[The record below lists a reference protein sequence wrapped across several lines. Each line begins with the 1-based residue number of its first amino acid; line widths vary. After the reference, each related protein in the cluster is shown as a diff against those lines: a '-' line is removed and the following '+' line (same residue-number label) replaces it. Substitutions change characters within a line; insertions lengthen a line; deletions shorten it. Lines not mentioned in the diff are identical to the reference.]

1 MVWVLWADILS
12 MHDREANFNKDILTG
27 YTPDYVSTYA
37 TSQGPPSLR
46 KWPPQTAIQVVPGQW
61 YTSSVDPLEMWLSQM
76 HVAHANTNLQ
86 MNLTVVNGHV
96 ASIAVY
102 GRREAPPSITNYDWV
117 HMVAKDG
124 RVIIKRSSGGS
135 TGLSLDKVLLHRGD
149 WYFGV
154 LNDNDDVISLRAVF
168 DQQRNGGK
176 PCPNDCNG
184 QGRCQ
189 DGQCQCYQQY
199 SGHDCSQSKS
209 NILLNIWIVEVQSRN

>member
-1 MVWVLWADILS
+1 MWAEILS
-12 MHDREANFNKDILTG
+12 MYDREANFNKHILTG